1 MLQRVDFENFRCLRD
16 VSINLAPLTVFVGAN
31 ASGKST
37 VLEGLE
43 AYRQLSPRDTFRQDP
58 LLPRSRTIIVKDD
71 CRIDEKNAIWTGT
84 PHGAVPAYTYQR
96 LRLDVDQMRQPN
108 TLSAETSLS
117 VNGHNLTNV
126 FSSLTRK
133 QQIALGQDLCK
144 LVPVI
149 SDVETRP
156 YGQGR
161 HHLLFQDAYCE
172 NVWYTASEVSE
183 GTMLMLAFLLLQYQ
197 RGSPDV
203 LGIEEPERG
212 LHPYLL
218 GKLIFFLR
226 DLAYGRVGPRR
237 VQIVLATHSAELLE
251 HLQPEEVRFF
261 SRSSEDGSIIV
272 EEAPTAS
279 PEWEQ
284 AFREYQQSMGS
295 LWLSGGIGGVPGATL

>member
-1 MLQRVDFENFRCLRD
+1 MLRRVDFANFRCLRD
-16 VSINLAPLTVFVGAN
+16 VSIHLAPLTVFVGAN

-37 VLEGLE
+37 VLEGLV
-43 AYRQLSPRDTFRQDP
+43 AGRQLNPRDTFRQDAQ
-58 LLPRSRTIIVKDD
+58 LATRRTIVVDDDRIEETSRTWVG
-71 CRIDEKNAIWTGT
+71 RPSATVS
-84 PHGAVPAYTYQR
+84 PYTYQI

-108 TLSAETSLS
+108 TLKAETKLS
-117 VNGHNLTNV
+117 PNGNNLTNV

-133 QQIALGQDLCK
+133 QQIALGRDLCK

-156 YGQGR
+156 VGQGT

-197 RGSPDV
+197 QGSPDM

-218 GKLIFFLR
+218 GKLISFLR
-226 DLAYGRVGPRR
+226 DLGHGRVGPRR

-261 SRSSEDGSIIV
+261 SRSPEDGSVIV
-272 EEAPTAS
+272 EEAPTTS

-295 LWLSGGIGGVPGATL
+295 LWLSGGMGGVPGVGL